1 MKSVWVVL
9 AVRQTLSPS
18 LTTQHH
24 VNSQAN
30 CTVFSSKGEAD
41 NHAAKITSSSKAWT
55 VMVRELPVHAKAEA
69 ATLPK
74 VNLPEN

>member
-1 MKSVWVVL
+1 ML

-18 LTTQHH
+18 LTTQQH

-30 CTVFSSKGEAD
+30 CTVFSSKEEAEK
-41 NHAAKITSSSKAWT
+41 HAAKIASSSRAWS

-69 ATLPK
+69 ASLPK